1 MSIILNTLL
10 IVVLGVV
17 AISALLLYLFREP
30 LARARRYFVAWAEQD
45 QRRAEDA
52 ERDAAL
58 RERAEA
64 ELHSELHGPEDNY
77 NLADLKRDRSEENR

>member
-10 IVVLGVV
+10 IVILGVA
-17 AISALLLYLFREP
+17 AIAALLTFLLRDP
-30 LARARRYFVAWAEQD
+30 IRRVRRYFVAWHEQD
-45 QRRAEDA
+45 QRRSEDA

-64 ELHSELHGPEDNY
+64 EFHRELHGPDAS
-77 NLADLKRDRSEENR
+77 LSLDDLKENR